1 MMPRVLPEDEADTRP
16 LDLTAAR
23 EAAAQLLAEGAIPP
37 GDEDLETLRRQL
49 RGHAWLLLPVVERE
63 ALRLPEQDRARR
75 SALACVA
82 MSCQELRMGQG
93 DSRLLRVSVAT
104 RLARSVRTLCG
115 HVELLKGAIL

>member
-1 MMPRVLPEDEADTRP
+1 MPEDEADTRP